1 MRLVK
6 ALMAGVCLS
15 APAPLYAQTP
25 MEAALKKLDPTSR
38 MMQVCDIS
46 GLATFARDKTLVRV
60 DRVRV
65 DAISPPRIDHA
76 LVAGNGGALRSGGDW
91 FGFSFSCTIGAD
103 GLKATSFTYKVGQKI
118 PKDQWEEHNLW

>member
-1 MRLVK
+1 MRRVMALV
-6 ALMAGVCLS
+6 AGVCLL
-15 APAPLYAQTP
+15 APASSHAQTP

-46 GLATFARDKTLVRV
+46 GLATFARDKKLARV

-65 DAISPPRIDHA
+65 DAISPPKIDHA
-76 LVAGNGGALRSGGDW
+76 LVAGNGGALRSSGDW
-91 FGFSFSCTIGAD
+91 FSFSFSCTIAGD